1 MSRMVWEFEH
11 SVESGVPR
19 QFAWKYWT
27 DAANWEDPPARF
39 EFDGPFAVGTR
50 IRAIL
55 PDQTLWSVIR
65 EVKDGQ
71 AARIETEVHG
81 AVLAFHWRFEEVAA
95 QRTRMGS
102 DWSCMGRRRR
112 HLWSRRGL
120 WSRACREAWRG
131 WRGIWKGLGRKRTER
146 EIPHC
151 ARNDGRDVKLSRAGR
166 RRAAPTNLA

>member
-1 MSRMVWEFEH
+1 MSRIVWEFEH

-19 QFAWKYWT
+19 QFAWRYWT

-95 QRTRMGS
+95 QRTRMRQRLELYGPEAEALLGQARFMEQS
-102 DWSCMGRRRR
+102 VPQGMARMAGNME
-112 HLWSRRGL
+112 
-120 WSRACREAWRG
+120 RAWE
-131 WRGIWKGLGRKRTER
+131 KEDRKRDFSLRSE
-146 EIPHC
+146 
-151 ARNDGRDVKLSRAGR
+151 
-166 RRAAPTNLA
+166 